1 MKPSPDS
8 YPAYFAKYI
17 NLITE
22 DEVITALQNQQKNA
36 AQFFESISEEQSL
49 YSYAENKWTIKE
61 VLQHVID
68 CERIFAYRALS
79 IARRDS
85 NILPSFNENQY
96 AANAEANK
104 RSWKN
109 LREEFI
115 ISRKS
120 AILLFSSFA
129 EENLLQTGQINGYQM
144 SVLALGFTVAGH
156 ATHHINIIKERY

>member
-1 MKPSPDS
+1 MRPLPNS
-8 YPAYFAKYI
+8 YPGYFDKYI
-17 NLITE
+17 NLIPE
-22 DEVITALQNQQKNA
+22 NEVINALHNQEKNA
-36 AQFFESISEEQSL
+36 VQFFESISEEQSL

-79 IARRDS
+79 IARKDS

-104 RSWKN
+104 RSWKD
-109 LREEFI
+109 LLEEFI

-120 AILLFSSFA
+120 AILLFRSF
-129 EENLLQTGQINGYQM
+129 EKHKIC
-144 SVLALGFTVAGH
+144 
-156 ATHHINIIKERY
+156 